1 MSAERVIE
9 ISLTPVPFRFPR
21 VIGANA
27 YAEMHG
33 AGRNEWLVRART
45 NAGNEGLS
53 NAARFFRRDDA
64 TVEGL
69 LALLREV
76 VLGRSV
82 DEFLELDGDR
92 VRDAAPA
99 VREAL
104 RRDGWLSTLAFDLV
118 GRARGVSAVE
128 LLGGRRRDRID
139 VYDTTLYFDDLLH
152 PERGVQR
159 LADEARDGLQAGYRQ
174 FKVKVG
180 RGGRWMAPQAGL
192 RRDIDVVLA
201 VREAVGP
208 AAALMV
214 DANFGYDGRLDLLA
228 DFIRET
234 AAAKLFWL
242 EEMIPAELVGY
253 RRLRELQAEH
263 CPDALLTAGEVDRD
277 PPSGVFPA
285 LVEEGLIDGYQPDIL
300 GVGLLRWNE
309 LDAWLEARG
318 VSSIPHSFHNGN
330 FGRQVGLVFG
340 AASRVWVTLEDER
353 PQPNIYGPDGPTLEA
368 GSYPVPEGPG
378 LGLLVEEEV
387 YRRDYAANA
396 AVIAL

>member
-1 MSAERVIE
+1 MPAERVVE
-9 ISLTPVPFRFPR
+9 ISVTPVPFRFPR

-82 DEFLELDGDR
+82 DDFLKIDGDR
-92 VRDAAPA
+92 VRGAAPA

-104 RRDGWLSTLAFDLV
+104 RQDGWLSTLAFDLI
-118 GRARGVSAVE
+118 GRARDVPATE

-139 VYDTTLYFDDLLH
+139 AYDTTLYFDDLLH
-152 PERGVQR
+152 PDRGVQR
-159 LADEARDGLQAGYRQ
+159 LADEARDGLHAGYRQ

-180 RGGRWMAPQAGL
+180 RGGRWMAAAAGL
-192 RRDIDVVLA
+192 RRDVEVVWA
-201 VREAVGP
+201 VRDAVGP

-214 DANFGYDGRLDLLA
+214 DANFGYEGRLDLLA

-234 AAAKLFWL
+234 ASANLFWL
-242 EEMIPAELVGY
+242 EEMIPADLAGY

-263 CPDALLTAGEVDRD
+263 CPDTLLTAGEVDRD

-285 LVEEGLIDGYQPDIL
+285 LIEEGLIDGYQPDIL
-300 GVGLLRWNE
+300 GVGLLRWQE
-309 LDAWLEARG
+309 LDGWLAARG
-318 VSSIPHSFHNGN
+318 VSAIPHSFHNGN

-340 AASRVWVTLEDER
+340 AASRAWVTLEDER
-353 PQPNIYGPDGPTLEA
+353 PQPNVYRPNDPGLDA
-368 GSYPVPEGPG
+368 GSYPAPVGPG
-378 LGLLVEEEV
+378 LGLLVDDEI
-387 YRRDYAANA
+387 YDRDYAANA
-396 AVIAL
+396 AVIAI